1 MSKKD
6 TKQTNQI
13 IRTEKKKIFEII
25 ENRRD
30 ELNTRVQEYMD
41 EQNKNHI
48 TDDEVAMLMTQN
60 NAYINVSYSAKDMEH
75 LFEWYKQVVPKLTNI
90 TIQNFPSRLQFC
102 QMIGIT
108 SMDYE
113 NMLNSDNQ
121 DMAKTMWKIEDYIQD
136 LLYRAGS
143 KGVIN
148 KDMVRHQLE
157 AVHGR
162 TPIKKSEVKTIDERI
177 DIQAKRSKLDSFLT
191 DVENIIDAE
200 VTEKE

>member
-6 TKQTNQI
+6 TKQTNEI
-13 IRTEKKKIFEII
+13 VRTEKRKIFKII
-25 ENRRD
+25 ENRRN
-30 ELNTRVQEYMD
+30 ELNDRMEAYMEEHNKKHVTD
-41 EQNKNHI
+41 E
-48 TDDEVAMLMTQN
+48 EVAMLMTQN
-60 NAYINVSYSAKDMEH
+60 NAYITVNYSARDMEH
-75 LFEWYKQVVPKLTNI
+75 LFEWYKVVVPKLTNI

-108 SMDYE
+108 SADYE
-113 NMLNSDNQ
+113 SMLNSDNP
-121 DMAKTMWKIEDYIQD
+121 DMTKTMWKIEDYIQD

-148 KDMVRHQLE
+148 KDMAKHQLE

-162 TPIKKSEVKTIDERI
+162 TPIKRSEVKTIDERI

-191 DVENIIDAE
+191 DTDNIIDAE
-200 VTEKE
+200 IKEKD